1 MRFEEMDWIHENY
14 EYFRE
19 SFSRLFE
26 NDQKV
31 IAQINDCDQM
41 MELSFAE
48 KCFVFSKDTGLRDDS
63 GRRIYLSEVSWH
75 DIAVSCDMSKSRFI
89 SLADTTGA
97 MACGLTIQTDG
108 KDEDINLVMLNK
120 DVYDIL
126 VDYPHL
132 EPVKYFTLAHEYG
145 HCFNGDPYKISTR
158 RSVRKEIKADLRAY
172 KLIDSGYFGEFS
184 FDPESVMCPYARR
197 IQHILNRVMM
207 YFGDNNVQY
216 IIERYRTVSS
226 SLKLFCLF
234 WVDDERY
241 TRWTPEDKK
250 RRKEFEKFFQC

>member
-1 MRFEEMDWIHENY
+1 MNDKEFISEKY
-14 EYFRE
+14 EYFPE
-19 SFSRLFE
+19 SINHLFE
-26 NDQKV
+26 NDKKV
-31 IAQINDCDQM
+31 INQINDSQLM
-41 MELSFAE
+41 KILSFSE

-63 GRRIYLSEVSWH
+63 GRRIFLSEVSWH
-75 DIAVSCDMSKSRFI
+75 DIAVSCDMSESRFI

-97 MACGLTIQTDG
+97 MACGMTIQTDG
-108 KDEDINLVMLNK
+108 QDEDINLVMINK

-132 EPVKYFTLAHEYG
+132 EPVKYFTLAHELG
-145 HCFNGDPYKISTR
+145 HCFNGDPYAFSHRRSTR
-158 RSVRKEIKADLRAY
+158 KEVKADLRAY
-172 KLIDSGYFGEFS
+172 QLIDLGYFGEFS
-184 FDPESVMCPYARR
+184 FDPEWVMNPNARR

-207 YFGDNNVQY
+207 YFGNDNVQY